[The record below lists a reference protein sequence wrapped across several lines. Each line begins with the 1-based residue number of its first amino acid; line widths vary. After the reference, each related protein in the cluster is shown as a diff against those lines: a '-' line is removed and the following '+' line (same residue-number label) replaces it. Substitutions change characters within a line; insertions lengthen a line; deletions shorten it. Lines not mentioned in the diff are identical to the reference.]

1 MIEITEQSR
10 WFKLLKNQYLNIRAK
25 NYVFKLHILIYRFVT
40 LISYNFETSFPI
52 EICRYLPPNFI
63 NSFLRKVLNIYF
75 LVIVIVFIIKVI
87 EDGGSK

>member
-40 LISYNFETSFPI
+40 LITLKRRSQLKYADT
-52 EICRYLPPNFI
+52 YHQTL
-63 NSFLRKVLNIYF
+63 
-75 LVIVIVFIIKVI
+75 
-87 EDGGSK
+87 